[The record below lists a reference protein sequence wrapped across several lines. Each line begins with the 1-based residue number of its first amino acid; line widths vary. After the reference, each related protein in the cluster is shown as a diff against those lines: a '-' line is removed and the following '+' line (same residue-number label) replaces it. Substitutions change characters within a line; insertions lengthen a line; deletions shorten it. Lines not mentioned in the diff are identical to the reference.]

1 MLLRYGTVL
10 ELVQK
15 ALGYSQVELSDR
27 LNIPPSSLNSYIS
40 GARVPTLRSEIRHQ
54 LKRLILE
61 VAENFKLQHPNIS
74 DFALHLLVSETN
86 IRRILEIDQET
97 FQYAAAKV
105 LVHFLNKTELKPTW
119 ETSNPVDCLSILL
132 EGKND
137 FYSKASIALYLA
149 QKARKSGFSE
159 KEEGIWGKAIIPI
172 AFPDLSSMLQYSD
185 NIILDPSFALD
196 IFLSLPDMV
205 SFKYDINDNYRSSLT
220 VIVNEQV
227 TDKPLLFKGNT
238 LMMNI

>member
-1 MLLRYGTVL
+1 MLLRYGTIL
-10 ELVQK
+10 NLVQK

-61 VAENFKLQHPNIS
+61 VADNFKLQHPDIS
-74 DFALHLLVSETN
+74 AFALHVLLTEIN
-86 IRRILEIDQET
+86 FRKLLEIDQKT
-97 FQYAAAKV
+97 FQSAAAKV
-105 LVHFLNKTELKPTW
+105 LIQFLSKTEARLTR

-137 FYSKASIALYLA
+137 YYSKATIALYLA
-149 QKARKSGFSE
+149 QKARRSGFSVVE
-159 KEEGIWGKAIIPI
+159 KGIWGETTIPTV
-172 AFPDLSSMLQYSD
+172 FPDLDSMLQNSD
-185 NIILDPSFALD
+185 HVILDPSFALD
-196 IFLSLPDMV
+196 VFLSLPDTV
-205 SFKYDINDNYRSSLT
+205 SFHYDINDNYRSSLT